1 MIAERIRR
9 FLKDL
14 DYYLLVPALGLCVL
28 GLLCIYSATT
38 HADADK
44 QFIFTKQMILF
55 GFGLIIL
62 LAIILTPIRYIDSLS
77 FALYIAA
84 LVLLVGVMVFGS
96 VRYGARRW
104 FAFGPLNLQPSE
116 IAKIA
121 TILFIARILA
131 LRRINTSTISNMSIT
146 LGLILVP
153 MVLIMKQPDLGTALC
168 IGAVAFPMLYHH
180 GISLFPIFVMF
191 SPIATVI
198 IHIGSGY
205 SFDVFMLVLF
215 AILVVLYY
223 SRRPARTI
231 ITVFLF
237 NVVIGLASEPLW
249 DSLQDY
255 QKERILTFLNP
266 ERDAKGAGYQ
276 VLQSQI
282 AIGAGGVLGRGYLQ
296 GTQTQLKFLPEQH
309 TDFIF
314 AVVGE
319 EFGLVGGLAVIGML
333 LVLIVRL
340 LMIADV
346 VDDKFA
352 SLTLVGIASLFAF
365 QMVVNI
371 GMTSGLMPVTGIPL
385 PFISYGGTALWTNL
399 TLVGI
404 AVNISMRKKVYDIH

>member
-14 DYYLLVPALGLCVL
+14 DYYILIPVFCLCLLGLF
-28 GLLCIYSATT
+28 CIHSATT
-38 HADADK
+38 NADAEK
-44 QFIFTKQMILF
+44 QFVFTKQLVLF
-55 GFGLIIL
+55 GLGIIIL
-62 LAIILTPIRYIDSLS
+62 LAVILTPIRYIDSLS
-77 FALYIAA
+77 FALYVTA
-84 LVLLVGVMVFGS
+84 LILLIGVMLFGS

-104 FAFGPLNLQPSE
+104 FVFGPINLQPSE

-131 LRRINTSTISNMSIT
+131 LRRINTSTVSNMTIT
-146 LGLILVP
+146 LILIAVP
-153 MVLIMKQPDLGTALC
+153 MLLIMRQPDLGTALC

-198 IHIGSGY
+198 VHIGSGY
-205 SFDVFMLVLF
+205 SFDIFMLTLF
-215 AILVVLYY
+215 AILIVLYY
-223 SRRPARTI
+223 SRRSARTI
-231 ITVFLF
+231 VGVFLL
-237 NVVIGLASEPLW
+237 NVVVGLASEPLW

-282 AIGAGGVLGRGYLQ
+282 AIGAGGVIGRGYME

-319 EFGLVGGLAVIGML
+319 EFGLIGGIVVIGL
-333 LVLIVRL
+333 LLAIVIRM

-371 GMTSGLMPVTGIPL
+371 GMTSGIMPVTGIPL

>member
-1 MIAERIRR
+1 MIAERIQR

-14 DYYLLVPALGLCVL
+14 DYYILIPVFCLCLLGLI
-28 GLLCIYSATT
+28 CIHSATT
-38 HADADK
+38 NADAEK
-44 QFIFTKQMILF
+44 QFIFTKQLVLF
-55 GFGLIIL
+55 GLGLIIL
-62 LAIILTPIRYIDSLS
+62 LAVILTPIRYIDSLS
-77 FALYIAA
+77 FALYVTA
-84 LVLLVGVMVFGS
+84 LILLIGVMLFGS

-104 FAFGPLNLQPSE
+104 FVFGPINLQPSE

-131 LRRINTSTISNMSIT
+131 LRRINTSTVSNMTIT
-146 LGLILVP
+146 LILIAVP
-153 MVLIMKQPDLGTALC
+153 MLLIMRQPDLGTALC

-198 IHIGSGY
+198 VHIGSGY
-205 SFDVFMLVLF
+205 SFDMFMLTLF
-215 AILVVLYY
+215 AILIVLYY
-223 SRRPARTI
+223 SRRHARTI
-231 ITVFLF
+231 VGVFLL
-237 NVVIGLASEPLW
+237 NVVVGLASEPLW

-282 AIGAGGVLGRGYLQ
+282 AIGAGGVVGRGYMN

-319 EFGLVGGLAVIGML
+319 EFGLIGGIVVIGL
-333 LVLIVRL
+333 LLTIVIRM

-371 GMTSGLMPVTGIPL
+371 GMTSGIMPVTGIPL